1 MKKNCEDEPLAKFE
15 LEKNAS
21 DVYIVFKSHYEGETV
36 TDIGAVLATVT
47 KYTYD
52 DRAMTIEEH
61 ITEYERRWNFMKAT
75 LGNSDFPDKAKEFGR
90 HLKGLSKTK
99 ATKI

>member
-21 DVYIVFKSHYEGETV
+21 DVYIVLKSHYEGKTV
-36 TDIGAVLATVT
+36 MDIRAVLANVI

-75 LGNSDFPDKAKEFGR
+75 LRK
-90 HLKGLSKTK
+90 
-99 ATKI
+99 